1 MIIKIAEHIL
11 TAVAILVMTGIVVAV
26 FATIA
31 TIHKKIMGDGK

>member
-1 MIIKIAEHIL
+1 MMIKIAEHIL
-11 TAVAILVMTGIVVAV
+11 TAVVILVMTGIVVTV